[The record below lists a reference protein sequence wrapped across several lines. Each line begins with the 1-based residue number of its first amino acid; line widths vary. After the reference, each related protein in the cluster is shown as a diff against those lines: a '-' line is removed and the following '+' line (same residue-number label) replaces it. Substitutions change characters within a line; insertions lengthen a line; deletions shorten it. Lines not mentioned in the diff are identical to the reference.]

1 MAMINPIEPILHPV
15 EIDDLRPTQMTVG
28 MTEVERK
35 RADWRDRCNKDG
47 AEYLGAHLLP
57 AVTGP
62 GGTFWIVDH
71 HHLARALHDEGV
83 EKVLV
88 TVIAKLDHLPK
99 RRFYSFLDRHNW
111 LHPYDHEGRRCD
123 WKDIPRHVAKLTD
136 DPYRSLAGEVRRAGG
151 FAKMPTPYT
160 EFLWADFF
168 RDRIGSKLVENKFG
182 KALEKA
188 LRLANGR
195 EAEYLPGFAGPEH
208 GAAARDDS
216 E

>member
-15 EIDDLRPTQMTVG
+15 EIDALRPTQMTVG
-28 MTEVERK
+28 MIEVERK
-35 RADWRDRCNKDG
+35 RADWRDRCDSQG
-47 AEYLGAHLLP
+47 GEFLGEHLLP

-62 GGTFWIVDH
+62 GGTYWIVDH

-111 LHPYDHEGRRCD
+111 LHPYDGDGHRCD
-123 WKDIPRHVAKLTD
+123 WKDIPRHIGKLAD

-151 FAKMPTPYT
+151 YAKMPTPYT

-168 RDRIGSKLVENKFG
+168 RDRIERKLIEEKFG
-182 KALEKA
+182 KALKRA
-188 LRLANGR
+188 LDLAR
-195 EAEYLPGFAGPEH
+195 TRDADYLPGFAGPEH

>member
-15 EIDDLRPTQMTVG
+15 AIGDLRPTQMTVG
-28 MTEVERK
+28 MYEVKRK
-35 RADWRDRCNKDG
+35 RADWRDRRNEEG
-47 AEYLGAHLLP
+47 GQFLGEHLIP

-62 GGTFWIVDH
+62 NNSYWIVDH
-71 HHLARALHDEGV
+71 HHLARALHEEGV

-88 TVIAKLDHLPK
+88 TVIAKLDHLPG
-99 RRFYSFLDRHNW
+99 RRFYAFLDRHNW
-111 LHPYDHEGRRCD
+111 LHPYNEDGHRCD
-123 WKDIPRHVAKLTD
+123 WKDIPRHIGKLAD

-168 RDRIGSKLVENKFG
+168 RDRIKRKLIEDKFG
-182 KALEKA
+182 KALIKA
-188 LRLANGR
+188 LSLARTHDAG
-195 EAEYLPGFAGPEH
+195 YLPGFAGPER